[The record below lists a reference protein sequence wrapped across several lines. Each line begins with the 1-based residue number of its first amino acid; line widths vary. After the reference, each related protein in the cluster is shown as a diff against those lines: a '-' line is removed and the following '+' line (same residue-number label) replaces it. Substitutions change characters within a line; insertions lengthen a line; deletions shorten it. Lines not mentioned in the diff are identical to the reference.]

1 MKVGDY
7 HKETNTLFIREVT
20 WPEVEKKLR
29 ASGRYDHM
37 EFIISEER
45 ARFHNNLGS
54 YKQLWEVL
62 RNGDIEFLWVK
73 K

>member
-7 HKETNTLFIREVT
+7 RKETNTLLTREVA
-20 WPEVEKKLR
+20 WSEVEKKLR
-29 ASGRYDHM
+29 ATGRYDHM

-45 ARFHNNLGS
+45 DRFHYNLESGEHC
-54 YKQLWEVL
+54 WEVL
-62 RNGDIEFLWVK
+62 RNGAIEFLWVK